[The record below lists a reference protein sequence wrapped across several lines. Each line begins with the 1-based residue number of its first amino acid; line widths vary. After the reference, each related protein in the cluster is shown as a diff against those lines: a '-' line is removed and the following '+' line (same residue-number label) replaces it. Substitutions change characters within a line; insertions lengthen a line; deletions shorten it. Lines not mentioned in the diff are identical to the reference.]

1 MEIFSSDSPS
11 VWVQKDF
18 KIITFLNTNSHV
30 PVYIYNNV
38 YVRNII
44 KVEKKYCHKYL
55 SFDELHRS

>member
-18 KIITFLNTNSHV
+18 KITFLNTNSHV

-38 YVRNII
+38 HVRNII
-44 KVEKKYCHKYL
+44 KVEKKYYHKYL